1 MSKPRVFLVFIL
13 ALALAGAL
21 SPAAQEQPAPPQG
34 DKPLRAVVTFD
45 GDLEALPTLA
55 PADFEIEAGK
65 KKFAPARLYRPDEM
79 PTVLAIVLQ
88 ENQTP
93 DFGTQLDALRDFI
106 LSQPPNTYVGIFYLS
121 TQAIET
127 AILFDSNLQKVAEAL
142 RAPKGMQDLAPPSPY
157 DGIARLIAGMAQ
169 LPDARKE
176 ILWFAEG
183 SDATVGD
190 ATAGQNPNLARAV
203 AASHQAGIPVWVVF
217 AEATP
222 PSGRV
227 VRDDPR
233 GAQTQGAPPTSVMA
247 GGATGSAS
255 NPPTSSGATPQSTM
269 TGGGAAASGAPGSA
283 SGWDS
288 FGASGT
294 QPAVQYGVSYLN
306 YLTERSGGKTFSAGK
321 IPPDIRPFLDEFKKL
336 MAQQVVL
343 EYPSEEVL
351 KKVKLQ
357 KKLKDVKLLAP
368 KR

>member
-190 ATAGQNPNLARAV
+190 ATAGQNPNLARALSV
-203 AASHQAGIPVWVVF
+203 AQKAGIPVWVIF
-217 AEATP
+217 TEATP
-222 PSGRV
+222 PVGRV
-227 VRDDPR
+227 LREEQA
-233 GAQTQGAPPTSVMA
+233 GAQTQGSLPPNVMA
-247 GGATGSAS
+247 GGATGTAS
-255 NPPTSSGATPQSTM
+255 SPPTTSGASAQSTL
-269 TGGGAAASGAPGSA
+269 TGPGSRLP
-283 SGWDS
+283 GWDS

-321 IPPDIRPFLDEFKKL
+321 VPTDIRPFLDEFKKL
-336 MAQQVVL
+336 MTQQVVL